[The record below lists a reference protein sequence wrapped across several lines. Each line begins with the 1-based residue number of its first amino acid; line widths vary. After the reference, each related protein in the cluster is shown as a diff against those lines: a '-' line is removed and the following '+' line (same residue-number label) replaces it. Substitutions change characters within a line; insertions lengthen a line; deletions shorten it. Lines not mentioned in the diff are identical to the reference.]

1 MVSQSPSCC
10 TARCSILSEK
20 HIWHLV
26 RKQGAA
32 QYIRYY
38 ISVVNVRI
46 LSQMSQPASSPFEGL
61 ADRLHRNYSTGF
73 ANMQPGYRAGLQS
86 RLPGGVWGA
95 LPAQR
100 ILPGSCGGAALAVP
114 TLLVTLAGLSF
125 VERFQSFT
133 GDFCPSGAKI
143 TCKEDKIPCCRR
155 LKRPER
161 ES

>member
-1 MVSQSPSCC
+1 
-10 TARCSILSEK
+10 
-20 HIWHLV
+20 
-26 RKQGAA
+26 
-32 QYIRYY
+32 
-38 ISVVNVRI
+38 
-46 LSQMSQPASSPFEGL
+46 MSQPASSPFEGL

-125 VERFQSFT
+125 VERFQSLQVIFAPP
-133 GDFCPSGAKI
+133 GQKSPVKD
-143 TCKEDKIPCCRR
+143 
-155 LKRPER
+155 
-161 ES
+161 